1 MLETNRGG
9 QGNLTMVRVY
19 NVISGRTNG
28 EDRGATEGFGWR
40 LQKSLV
46 PGGPKEGQGP
56 HGLGLGPIVNP
67 QAIVMLSVCTRL
79 ESAGQYLRNY
89 A

>member
-1 MLETNRGG
+1 MLKNNRGG
-9 QGNLTMVRVY
+9 QGNLTMVCVY

-28 EDRGATEGFGWR
+28 EHRGATEVSGWR

-46 PGGPKEGQGP
+46 PGGPEGGQGP

-67 QAIVMLSVCTRL
+67 QAIVMLSVCTRR
-79 ESAGQYLRNY
+79 ESGGQYLRNY